1 MIVYISTI
9 CALAIFAFFE
19 EYIRLSILQKIIM
32 KYSALLILVLEV
44 GLRWETGTDW
54 NAYLS
59 HFESI
64 EGLNSTSPFTTGFE
78 YGYNIFVWGIKLFSR
93 SYTFFL
99 LIHALIYYFLI
110 FKSFIYF
117 SKNMY
122 LTLMLFYAL
131 FMGLMGSNRQ
141 LLGLAI
147 CMVSLIYLFKD
158 KKYKFFILVF
168 VAALFHTSSLIF
180 LVFYFLKNK
189 LKPSIIF
196 LLLLISFYIGQ
207 SGLSTIIF
215 SSLGNVIGGVSADK
229 TSAYIEFANSNIV
242 DEKLSMFGI
251 IKRIILLTLF
261 FCFRNKLS
269 EKVPYYNLLFNGY
282 FVGILFY
289 LIFSKSLLVMIS
301 RGSVFFNI
309 MEAFLLVNLIIL
321 IDKKYR
327 AYYFIVLT
335 LVSFIYL
342 IQSISSYSDLF
353 LPYKGLFINSEFQR
367 NMY

>member
-1 MIVYISTI
+1 MIVYVSTI
-9 CALAIFAFFE
+9 IFLAILAFIE
-19 EYIRLSILQKIIM
+19 EYVKLSIFQKSIL
-32 KYSALLILVLEV
+32 KFCAYLILVLQV
-44 GLRWETGTDW
+44 GFRWETGTDW

-78 YGYNIFVWGIKLFSR
+78 YGYNLFVWFIKLFSS

-99 LIHALIYYFLI
+99 LLHALIYYFLV
-110 FKSFIYF
+110 FKSFNFF
-117 SKNMY
+117 SKNIS
-122 LTLMLFYAL
+122 LSLMLFYAL
-131 FMGLMGSNRQ
+131 FMGVMGSNRQ

-147 CMVSLIYLFKD
+147 CMVSLIYLFQD

-168 VAALFHTSSLIF
+168 VATLFHTSSLIF
-180 LVFYFLKNK
+180 VVFFFLKKK
-189 LKPSIIF
+189 LKPSILF

-229 TSAYIEFANSNIV
+229 TSAYIEFANSNIH

-289 LIFSKSLLVMIS
+289 ILFSKSLLIMIS

-309 MEAFLLVNLIIL
+309 MEAFLLVSLIIL
-321 IDKKYR
+321 FEKKYR
-327 AYYFIVLT
+327 AYYFVILT
-335 LVSFIYL
+335 VVSFIYL

-353 LPYKGLFINSEFQR
+353 LPYKGLFINSEYQR